1 MENPTSEEKVL
12 AALAHGSVLF
22 AWFGPIAPTILW
34 VTQRNKS
41 KYVRFHA
48 LQAMGY
54 QALAFW
60 GWILG
65 FIAVVIGMFGVIF
78 VAALVLDSNQ
88 MESPAIPIFLQFFT
102 MLSIFGLWGFFFLG
116 GLVGAVFCMTGR
128 QFRYPILGPWLKTK
142 LFGDQVTDEDFE
154 RWEDAWV
161 GGVCHLTVVMQMFG
175 IITPLIVWFTQRERS
190 VKLRFQASQAAFYQ
204 LISVIAYFLASV
216 GSFVFFFVLM
226 ASVVILAGGR
236 SESNESVYNIA
247 GGTVMLLILGMFLVE
262 LLAFL
267 LVPLYYLLAG
277 VGAIRTMRGHEFR
290 YPILG
295 RILARRMP
303 AVPPQEAAPISA
315 APGHGPDPTI

>member
-34 VTQRNKS
+34 ITQRKKS

-54 QALAFW
+54 QALGFW

-65 FIAVVIGMFGVIF
+65 VIAAFIGMFGVTF
-78 VAALVLDSNQ
+78 LAALVLDANQ
-88 MESPAIPIFLQFFT
+88 MKSSAIEIFLQFF
-102 MLSIFGLWGFFFLG
+102 MILSIFGLWGFFFLG
-116 GLVGAVFCMTGR
+116 GLAGAVFCMTGHD
-128 QFRYPILGPWLKTK
+128 FRYPIIGPWLKNK
-142 LFGDQVTDEDFE
+142 LFADQVTDEDFE

-161 GGVCHLTVVMQMFG
+161 GGICHLTVVVQLFG
-175 IITPLIVWFTQRERS
+175 IITPLIVWFTQKERS
-190 VKLRFQASQAAFYQ
+190 VKLRLQALQAAFYQ
-204 LISVIAYFLASV
+204 LISVIAYVLTSV
-216 GSFVFFFVLM
+216 GSLVFFFVLM
-226 ASVVILAGGR
+226 ASVVIVVGGR
-236 SESNESVYNIA
+236 DGSNESVYNTA
-247 GGTVMLLILGMFLVE
+247 GGVLLLLILGMFLVE

-277 VGAIRTMRGHEFR
+277 IGALRTMRGHEFK

-295 RILARRMP
+295 GILARRMP
-303 AVPPQEAAPISA
+303 AIPPQEAAPSA
-315 APGHGPDPTI
+315 QPGDLIQIP

>member
-65 FIAVVIGMFGVIF
+65 IIAAFIGMFGMTF
-78 VAALVLDSNQ
+78 LAALVIDANQ
-88 MESPAIPIFLQFFT
+88 MKSSAIEIFLEVF
-102 MLSIFGLWGFFFLG
+102 MILSIFGLWGFFFLG
-116 GLVGAVFCMTGR
+116 GLAGAVFCMTGYD
-128 QFRYPILGPWLKTK
+128 FRYPIIGPWLRNK
-142 LFGDQVTDEDFE
+142 LFGDQVTDEEFE

-161 GGVCHLTVVMQMFG
+161 GGICHLTVVQQMFG
-175 IITPLIVWFTQRERS
+175 IITPLIVWFTQKERF
-190 VKLRFQASQAAFYQ
+190 VKLRLQALQAAFYQ
-204 LISVIAYFLASV
+204 LIAMIASILASV
-216 GSFVFFFVLM
+216 GSFVFSFVLM

-236 SESNESVYNIA
+236 DASTESVYNIA
-247 GGTVMLLILGMFLVE
+247 GGVTLLLLLVMFLVE
-262 LLAFL
+262 FLAFL
-267 LVPLYYLLAG
+267 LIPPYYLLAG
-277 VGAIRTMRGHEFR
+277 VGALRTCVDTNSSTRSWAESSPAGCPLSR
-290 YPILG
+290 RRKRPSAQ
-295 RILARRMP
+295 ARHLIQIP
-303 AVPPQEAAPISA
+303 
-315 APGHGPDPTI
+315 

>member
-65 FIAVVIGMFGVIF
+65 IIAVFIGMFGMIF
-78 VAALVLDSNQ
+78 FAALVLDSNQ
-88 MESPAIPIFLQFFT
+88 MESPAILVFLQFFT
-102 MLSIFGLWGFFFLG
+102 MLSIFGLWGLFFLG
-116 GLVGAVFCMTGR
+116 GLAGAIFCITGR
-128 QFRYPILGPWLKTK
+128 DFRYPVIGPWLRNK

-161 GGVCHLTVVMQMFG
+161 GGICHLTVVQQMFG
-175 IITPLIVWFTQRERS
+175 IITPLIVWFTQKERS
-190 VKLRFQASQAAFYQ
+190 VKLRLQALQAAFYQ
-204 LISVIAYFLASV
+204 LISVIAYVLASV
-216 GSFVFFFVLM
+216 GSLAFFFVLI
-226 ASVVILAGGR
+226 ASVVIVAGGR
-236 SESNESVYNIA
+236 DGSNESVYNLA
-247 GGTVMLLILGMFLVE
+247 GGVLLLLVLGMFLVE
-262 LLAFL
+262 LLAFF

-277 VGAIRTMRGHEFR
+277 VGAIRTLRGHEFR

-295 RILARRMP
+295 GVLARRVS
-303 AVPPQEAAPISA
+303 ALPPQKAPVSA
-315 APGHGPDPTI
+315 APGPDPDPTV

>member
-34 VTQRNKS
+34 VTQRNNS

-65 FIAVVIGMFGVIF
+65 IIAVFIGMFGVIF

-88 MESPAIPIFLQFFT
+88 MESPAIPVFLQFF
-102 MLSIFGLWGFFFLG
+102 MILSIFGLWGFFFLG
-116 GLVGAVFCMTGR
+116 GLAGAVFCMAGHD
-128 QFRYPILGPWLKTK
+128 FRYPIIGPWLRNK
-142 LFGDQVTDEDFE
+142 LFGNQVTDEEFE

-161 GGVCHLTVVMQMFG
+161 GGICHLTVVQQIFG
-175 IITPLIVWFTQRERS
+175 IITPLIIWFTQQERS
-190 VKLRFQASQAAFYQ
+190 VRLRFQSLQAVLYQ
-204 LISVIAYFLASV
+204 SISVAAVILSYV
-216 GSFVFFFVLM
+216 VSFAFFVALM
-226 ASVVILAGGR
+226 GAMIILFGGR
-236 SESNESVYNIA
+236 SGSSEPLYNAA
-247 GGTVMLLILGMFLVE
+247 GGFTILLILGMFLVE
-262 LLAFL
+262 LLAFF

-277 VGAIRTMRGHEFR
+277 VGAIRTLRGHEFK

-295 RILARRMP
+295 GILARRMS
-303 AVPPQEAAPISA
+303 ALPPQEAPVSA
-315 APGHGPDPTI
+315 VPGPDPDPTV

>member
-34 VTQRNKS
+34 VTQRKKS

-54 QALAFW
+54 QALGFW

-65 FIAVVIGMFGVIF
+65 IIAAFIGMFGVTF
-78 VAALVLDSNQ
+78 LVALVLDANQ
-88 MESPAIPIFLQFFT
+88 MKSSAIEIFLQFF
-102 MLSIFGLWGFFFLG
+102 MILSIFGLWGFFFLG
-116 GLVGAVFCMTGR
+116 GLAGAVFCMTGYD
-128 QFRYPILGPWLKTK
+128 FRYPIIGPWLKNK
-142 LFGDQVTDEDFE
+142 LFADQVTDEDFE

-161 GGVCHLTVVMQMFG
+161 GGICHLTVVVQLFG
-175 IITPLIVWFTQRERS
+175 IITPLIVWFTQKERS
-190 VKLRFQASQAAFYQ
+190 VKLRLQALQAAFYQ
-204 LISVIAYFLASV
+204 LIAVIAYVLTSV
-216 GSFVFFFVLM
+216 GSLVFFFVLM
-226 ASVVILAGGR
+226 ASVVIVVGGR
-236 SESNESVYNIA
+236 DGSNESVYNTA
-247 GGTVMLLILGMFLVE
+247 GGVLLLLILGMFLVE

-277 VGAIRTMRGHEFR
+277 IGALRTMRGHEFK

-295 RILARRMP
+295 GILARRMP
-303 AVPPQEAAPISA
+303 AIPPQEAAPSTQTGDLIQI
-315 APGHGPDPTI
+315 P